1 MVSGKNYIS
10 KNLVKLEKKWEFE
23 AKLRSFSCG
32 HTQIGRYFLK
42 LILLCLKFLTLF
54 FVVRV

>member
-10 KNLVKLEKKWEFE
+10 KKVVEIRKNWESE
-23 AKLRSFSCG
+23 AKLRPFPCG